1 MKQGLRYYHIDTDK
15 YQDRKIKKLKKTFGV
30 AGVAIYDYV
39 LCEIYRVE
47 GCGLVWDED
56 TAFDVAEYWGVKEN
70 LVKEIVKYCGV
81 VGLFDSAL
89 LTSGILTSASIQRR
103 YLEMCK
109 KCRRSDAR
117 IPEKWAII
125 TEEMPKTTEELPNT
139 PTITAITTEEMPKT
153 LPKIKESKIKENKRE
168 GDNAPAPASPD
179 FEEDNLF
186 KKFTRW
192 CEFYAPLAIQFKEP
206 LTEEQFMGLYQKHGA
221 AKLKQCALDLHNKEA
236 CLTMRSAI
244 ISWNKYLKNI

>member
-15 YQDRKIKKLKKTFGV
+15 YQDRKIKKLKKAFGV
-30 AGVAIYDYV
+30 AGVAIYDYI

-47 GCGLVWDED
+47 GCGLVWDDD

-81 VGLFDSAL
+81 VGLFDSTL
-89 LTSGILTSASIQRR
+89 LSGGILTSASIQRR

-125 TEEMPKTTEELPNT
+125 TEEMPKT
-139 PTITAITTEEMPKT
+139 

-168 GDNAPAPASPD
+168 GDNAPAHASPD

-192 CEFYAPLAIQFKEP
+192 CERYAPLAIQFKEP
-206 LTEEQFMGLYQKHGA
+206 LTEEQFMGLHQKHGA
-221 AKLKQCALDLHNKEA
+221 GKLKQCALDLHNKEA